1 MLDVSIRLRRSILHN
16 DLLQLTR
23 LLKNHPKY
31 LPNPDALANSSLHL
45 AAQSGH
51 LPIVQYLITY
61 TSHEDSGISRNTN
74 GDTPLMLAAEG
85 GHEEVV
91 SVLAE
96 MFGRLD
102 YRNKA
107 SATALILAAR
117 AGKDGVVR
125 ILLDGGS
132 DIDAVDG
139 LGNTGL
145 HYASAYGHLKVIRTL
160 LESGATFDKPNRQG
174 FIPEDYSYTKQAEQ
188 YFKQLVQEREKRWMQ
203 ESRSRAETP
212 IFGRSERTTP
222 QRQRASS
229 GS

>member
-1 MLDVSIRLRRSILHN
+1 MYHSLYSGRERLAKLTFSPYSRLDVSIRLRRSILHN

-91 SVLAE
+91 SMLAE
-96 MFGRLD
+96 MFGRVD

-107 SATALILAAR
+107 GATALILAAR

-139 LGNTGL
+139 LGNTAL
-145 HYASAYGHLKVIRTL
+145 HVGFSCAEEIGRGDGVQGRELMRSSTPRHM
-160 LESGATFDKPNRQG
+160 AT
-174 FIPEDYSYTKQAEQ
+174 
-188 YFKQLVQEREKRWMQ
+188 
-203 ESRSRAETP
+203 
-212 IFGRSERTTP
+212 
-222 QRQRASS
+222 
-229 GS
+229 